1 VANLLHK
8 GTSPASQLCD
18 AVPDLRESLELLGV
32 RSGAPETLPFALADA
47 TAGSETELQAA
58 VLGDARSADLPR
70 TIRDSRYFA
79 NVLRRAEAGDT
90 PRRAVSRLEEY
101 LDNNPT
107 NLWENSWVRFP
118 LRALNAYAKA
128 VLDQDLRAD
137 KGDPSSGYRSDAER
151 FLPLENGVEFVR
163 VPVSYLV
170 KLALADVLFA
180 GGRPT
185 RAVRAA
191 AVRLMPH
198 FLNDN
203 TSPET
208 HSFHIVS
215 LDPHCGYGR
224 QLAKETAKRYLFT
237 HLLTLYANR
246 KFQLRENGQEAIIFF
261 SPHPPVRQKHLNDCI
276 SDAFYRE
283 LFMSPCLSGWDDGE
297 AKHEYMVLCH
307 QVLSR
312 SHLNAVGK
320 LREAGII
327 TRNLVVL
334 PNTSNISLANNGL
347 HVTLGSQKLTRTLR
361 DPNSGF
367 TAAHEKHTGDLVIK
381 IVEHFLPLFVGMHS
395 AAPYRLDFADFHPE
409 RVLGFLSHELDYTHL
424 RMLWR
429 RWKKRAKNRVLG
441 HPMTPAGPE
450 LVDRMLTF
458 LFRLKGDFVPDFR
471 LIDYLVALMSTEESP
486 ALDGRLASADRL
498 KKDLDDL
505 GVFDRR
511 MSMYLPYKLRPFAAL
526 GFSGFEG
533 RYYSLFESLR
543 DDMTHAVNLQGLIT
557 VLAFKYIAGGWT
569 HADIPDRPL
578 RESERRQVFFGAATG
593 VPTFYVHENTDNRFL
608 LKILQ
613 QTKGLRHSHRYPG
626 YLRVELLDYRC
637 ALLETVARDGAD
649 LIEMMRLGPTIDDLR
664 ARIEDPK
671 HCSGQGKLTKGILAG
686 QGAKSPFQLRAQEFN
701 SAAERYYREDLRRK
715 HFSEALDFVEE
726 DLPRLSQQAQQDP
739 ETRESLAHIL
749 QGMDLPVFFSQVR
762 QDWMSGA
769 SPENTLRRLVHLMLV
784 MEFAETRAA

>member
-1 VANLLHK
+1 MVPEA
-8 GTSPASQLCD
+8 D
-18 AVPDLRESLELLGV
+18 PDLRESLALLDV
-32 RSGAPETLPFALADA
+32 RPGAPETLPFALTDA

-58 VLGDARSADLPR
+58 VLGDARSADLPC

-90 PRRAVSRLEEY
+90 SRKAVSRLEDY

-107 NLWENSWVRFP
+107 EVWENSWVRFP
-118 LRALNAYAKA
+118 RHALSSYAKA

-137 KGDPSSGYRSDAER
+137 KGDPSSGYRSDAHK
-151 FLPLENGVEFVR
+151 FLPSESGVEFVR

-170 KLALADVLFA
+170 KLALADALFA
-180 GGRPT
+180 GGRPP

-215 LDPHCGYGR
+215 LDPRRGCGL
-224 QLAKETAKRYLFT
+224 QLAKETAKRYLLT

-246 KFQLRENGQEAIIFF
+246 KFQLREHGQEAIIFF

-283 LFMSPCLSGWDDGE
+283 LFMSPCLSGWNDGE
-297 AKHEYMVLCH
+297 AKQEYRVLCH

-327 TRNLVVL
+327 NRNLVVL
-334 PNTSNISLANNGL
+334 PNTSNISLANNGV
-347 HVTLGSQKLTRTLR
+347 HVTLGSQKLTRALR
-361 DPNSGF
+361 DSGSGF
-367 TAAHEKHTGDLVIK
+367 TAAHEKQAGDLVIK
-381 IVEHFLPLFVGMHS
+381 IVEHFLPLFVGIHS
-395 AAPYRLDFADFHPE
+395 AAPYRIDFMDFHPE

-429 RWKKRAKNRVLG
+429 RWKKRARNRVLG
-441 HPMTPAGPE
+441 HPLTPVGPE

-471 LIDYLVALMSTEESP
+471 LIDYLVALMSTEQSP
-486 ALDGRLASADRL
+486 ALDGRLASTERL

-511 MSMYLPYKLRPFAAL
+511 MSMYLPYKLRPFAVL

-557 VLAFKYIAGGWT
+557 ALAFKYIAEGRWT

-593 VPTFYVHENTDNRFL
+593 VPTFYVHKDTDNRFL
-608 LKILQ
+608 LKILH
-613 QTKGLRHSHRYPG
+613 QTKRVRQSHRYPG
-626 YLRVELLDYRC
+626 YLRVERLDYRR
-637 ALLETVARDGAD
+637 ARVEAVARDGAD
-649 LIEMMRLGPTIDDLR
+649 LIEMMNLRHTIDDLR
-664 ARIEDPK
+664 ARFEDPK
-671 HCSGQGKLTKGILAG
+671 HCSAQGKLTNGILATRRR
-686 QGAKSPFQLRAQEFN
+686 ASPYQLGAQEFN
-701 SAAERYYREDLRRK
+701 MAAERYYREDLRRK
-715 HFSEALDFVEE
+715 HLGEALDFVAE
-726 DLPRLSQQAQQDP
+726 DLPRLGRQAEQDP
-739 ETRESLAHIL
+739 EARESLAAIL
-749 QGMDLPVFFSQVR
+749 QGAELPEFFSQVQR
-762 QDWMSGA
+762 DWMNGGLT
-769 SPENTLRRLVHLMLV
+769 ENALRRFIHLMLV
-784 MEFAETRAA
+784 MEFVEARCSA